1 MSGHG
6 LTTKA
11 DPEKLPWI
19 EKYRA
24 RKFGD
29 MVGHD
34 SDIIT
39 FKNLIDSNSLPHLL
53 FYGPPGT
60 GKTSMILCLARYVY
74 GEDIYKRY
82 ILEINASSDRG
93 IDTIR
98 DDVVNFTKTKS
109 DKVKII
115 ILDEF
120 DAMTDVAQ
128 SALRGVMEAYSGN
141 NRFCLICN
149 NVNKVIP
156 AIQSR
161 CVKLRF
167 SSLDKVSV
175 KTKVNYI
182 IEQEGVRIEND
193 AVDALIELEPDF
205 RQLINLLQG
214 IHFLFSAL
222 DKIISKD
229 DVYHYLG
236 KPDSADIDRV
246 VDGLLNGGFDET
258 YGMLLDMLRSNRW
271 NIGDMTQY
279 LLRKLLKHDLGSI
292 ERKHFLIEKLAEIE
306 FRVKCSRD
314 SEIQLAHLVS
324 SFIRSRTIGS

>member
-6 LTTKA
+6 LTTQA

-24 RKFGD
+24 RKFD
-29 MVGHD
+29 EIVGHD
-34 SDIIT
+34 HDILS
-39 FKNLIDSNSLPHLL
+39 FKKLLDDKSLPHLL

-60 GKTSMILCLARYVY
+60 GKTSMILCLARYLY
-74 GEDIYKRY
+74 GEDMYKKY

-149 NVNKVIP
+149 NMNKVIP

-161 CVKLRF
+161 CVRLRF
-167 SSLDKVSV
+167 SSLDKLSV
-175 KTKVNYI
+175 KKKLDYI
-182 IEQEGVRIEND
+182 IEQENINIDTE
-193 AVDALIELEPDF
+193 AVDTLIELEPDF
-205 RQLINLLQG
+205 RQLINSLQG
-214 IHFLFSAL
+214 IHYLY
-222 DKIISKD
+222 SKQD
-229 DVYHYLG
+229 TIKKDNVLQYLG
-236 KPDSADIDRV
+236 KPNSADIDKIV
-246 VDGLLNGGFDET
+246 YGLLHYNFDEI
-258 YGMLLDMLRSNRW
+258 YRILLDMLKSNRW

-279 LLRKLLKHDLGSI
+279 LLRKLLVTDLGNI
-292 ERKHFLIEKLAEIE
+292 ERKHYLIEKLAEIE

-314 SEIQLAHLVS
+314 SEIQLAYLVS
-324 SFIRSRTIGS
+324 SFIASRTLT